1 METAPSRPAALAW
14 STENCQVERAMAV
27 LGERATLLVLRE
39 VFNGVRRFDDMRR
52 HSGVSRQ
59 VLTDRLA
66 LLVEHGILRRV
77 PYKDAGRRERQEY
90 RLTGKGFDL
99 YPVLVA
105 VAGWGAR
112 YYSGPEGA
120 AVEMAHRACGAPVTA
135 TLTCGN
141 GHEVAVADVAPRPGP
156 GARPARS

>member
-1 METAPSRPAALAW
+1 MQRPAALAW
-14 STENCQVERAMAV
+14 STENCQLERAMGV
-27 LGERATLLVLRE
+27 LGERATLIVLRE

-77 PYKDAGRRERQEY
+77 PYKDAGQRERAEY
-90 RLTGKGFDL
+90 RLTPKGFDL

-112 YYSGPEGA
+112 YYAGPEGA
-120 AVEMAHRACGAPVTA
+120 AVEMAHRDCGEAVTA
-135 TLTCGN
+135 VLACDG
-141 GHEVAVADVAPRPGP
+141 GHAVAVHDVAPRPGP
-156 GARPARS
+156 GARPARP